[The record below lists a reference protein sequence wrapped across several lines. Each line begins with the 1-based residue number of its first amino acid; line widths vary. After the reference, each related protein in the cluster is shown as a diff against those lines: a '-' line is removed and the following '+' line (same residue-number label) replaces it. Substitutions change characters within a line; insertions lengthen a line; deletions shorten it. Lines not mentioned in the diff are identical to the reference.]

1 MPEKTKSVSSVSTL
15 MPRMGL
21 TGRPART
28 AALHAGHFFFESAFV
43 LVVHNQAARRAE
55 SSTGRLKGFF
65 RRPYGFVGSGPNLY
79 LPTLA
84 KIVSD
89 GLFEFLLVKVTI

>member
-1 MPEKTKSVSSVSTL
+1 M
-15 MPRMGL
+15 RGI
-21 TGRPART
+21 
-28 AALHAGHFFFESAFV
+28 FFESAFV